1 MTNSAKLHG
10 VFNILPTPF
19 TADGSLDEASLATLT
34 NYVIDTGVNGLTIL
48 GVMGEASKL
57 SDAERERVIATV
69 IEVADGRLPV
79 CVGTTHAGTDVCV
92 QYSRRAQ
99 EMGAAALM
107 VAPPKLARSSD
118 EALRGHYLAVA
129 DAVSIPIVIQD
140 HPPSSNV
147 FMSVEFLARIGE
159 EAAHCRFVKLEDE
172 PSPPKIA
179 RLLAANPQVTVF
191 GGSGGMMFLE
201 ELRRGA
207 VGVMTGFGCPEILVE
222 IYRKLTGGDADGAA
236 EVFYRACPLIR
247 FENQQ
252 GLSLAIRKTI
262 YQWRG
267 ATASAHARAPAAAL
281 DDGTLADLR
290 DLLVRL
296 GLLGG

>member
-1 MTNSAKLHG
+1 MTDSTKLHG

-19 TADGSLDEASLATLT
+19 AGDGSLDVTSLPTLT
-34 NYVIDTGVNGLTIL
+34 NFVIDSGVNGLTIL

-57 SDAERERVIATV
+57 SDAERDRVIATV
-69 IEVADGRLPV
+69 IEATDGRVPV
-79 CVGTTHAGTDVCV
+79 CVGTTHTGTDVCV
-92 QYSRRAQ
+92 QYSRQAQ
-99 EMGAAALM
+99 ELGAAALM

-118 EALRGHYLAVA
+118 EALRRHYLAVA
-129 DAVSIPIVIQD
+129 EAVSIPVVIQD

-147 FMSVEFLARIGE
+147 YMSVEFLARIGE
-159 EAAHCRFVKLEDE
+159 EASHCRFVKLEDE

-179 RLLAANPQVTVF
+179 RLLAANPRVTVF
-191 GGSGGMMFLE
+191 GGSGGLMFLE

-207 VGVMTGFGCPEILVE
+207 AGIMTGFGCPEILVE
-222 IYRKLTGGDADGAA
+222 IYRRFASGDVDGAA

-267 ATASAHARAPAAAL
+267 AIASAHVRAPSAAL
-281 DDGTLADLR
+281 DEGTLADLR
-290 DLLVRL
+290 DLLARV
-296 GLLGG
+296 GLLAG

>member
-1 MTNSAKLHG
+1 MTNSSKLHG

-19 TADGSLDEASLATLT
+19 DAAGSLDVTSLVTLT

-57 SDAERERVIATV
+57 SDAERERVIAMV
-69 IEVADGRLPV
+69 IEATAGRVPV

-99 EMGAAALM
+99 ELGAAALM

-118 EALRGHYLAVA
+118 EALRRHYLAVA

-147 FMSVEFLARIGE
+147 FMSVEFLARIGD
-159 EAAHCRFVKLEDE
+159 EAPHCRFVKLEDE
-172 PSPPKIA
+172 PSPPKIS
-179 RLLAANPQVTVF
+179 RLLAANPQVTIF

-201 ELRRGA
+201 ELRRSA

-222 IYRKLTGGDADGAA
+222 IYRRFVSGDADGAA

-267 ATASAHARAPAAAL
+267 AMASAHARAPSAAL

-296 GLLGG
+296 GLLRV